1 MTRSSVAAWL
11 PAVLVGVIAFSAARI
26 AMLPGLGY
34 WDTAELQTVA
44 PILGTAHPTGFP
56 TYVLLGWLANVLL
69 TPFGEPALRMNL
81 FAALSVAV
89 AAAVTVDLVRALT
102 RSIPLGMMAGIGLG
116 LTGIV
121 WDIGTHAEA
130 HALHLA
136 FVAILIRLLVAWE
149 DGRRDRSLVAAAV
162 VFGPS
167 GMSSRE
173 VSAICRMMPVWRLR
187 LKPVSSTATLYSPG
201 GSAVNV

>member
-1 MTRSSVAAWL
+1 MARASIRAA
-11 PAVLVGVIAFSAARI
+11 
-26 AMLPGLGY
+26 
-34 WDTAELQTVA
+34 AERQ
-44 PILGTAHPTGFP
+44 PHSPC
-56 TYVLLGWLANVLL
+56 
-69 TPFGEPALRMNL
+69 
-81 FAALSVAV
+81 VAV

-162 VFGPS
+162 VFASHDPGLIE
-167 GMSSRE
+167 RIADE
-173 VSAICRMMPVWRLR
+173 AITVEAP
-187 LKPVSSTATLYSPG
+187 
-201 GSAVNV
+201 